1 MAQSGGRLKSSR
13 ISGASSRTRWE
24 WTVSGKS
31 SVEEGRRRQ
40 VLETGRIEAGTQRRK
55 ESGGQVSPRVGA
67 HSCADLRLDAVGLG
81 KCGEPA
87 LSEVEAQDDTPA
99 EIGQRDVVIVEF
111 EAVADPVGSLH
122 GVSDRVCEAS

>member
-1 MAQSGGRLKSSR
+1 M
-13 ISGASSRTRWE
+13 
-24 WTVSGKS
+24 
-31 SVEEGRRRQ
+31 EEGRRRPKSS
-40 VLETGRIEAGTQRRK
+40 RRAASRQAPNGAK